1 MWPALYIWSILL
13 HMSLFRL
20 IFLSLLIFHG
30 ICPSGFSQY
39 AVHVNPFIGTGG
51 HGHTFPGPSMPF
63 GMVQLSPDT
72 RIEGWDGCSG
82 YHYTDSL
89 VHGFSH
95 THLSGTGVPDY
106 CDVLIMPGTGAL
118 DLENQF
124 SNLPVLSSR
133 FDKKNEKAS
142 AGTYSTFLDRYGIEV
157 RLTAT
162 PRTGVHEY
170 QFPASRTEK
179 WIAIDLRHRDKL
191 LSGSFLTLE
200 KGQISGHRFSSS
212 WAREQKLWFDIRCSA
227 PVQRFVLSKD
237 SSQLICFFDKK
248 LRKLNLQCAISAVDA
263 AGAARNMKAEWMDF
277 GFERARKSCVASW
290 DSILSRVVVKDKK
303 WTKDQYQIFYTALY
317 HLCIQ
322 PNLYQDADGR
332 FRGMDGKVHQGD
344 LAHPRYTVF
353 SLWDTYRAAHPFYQL
368 VYPDYNQNFILSFL
382 GQFDECG
389 RLPVWELSA
398 NETFCMIGNHSIP
411 VMSYAFLDQN
421 EKYPLDRDRMAKAAE
436 ATLSLD
442 FSCMNG
448 FRTGFIS
455 SDGCSESV
463 SKTLENSLD
472 WAGYYLLAGRKGY
485 ADQYF
490 RNLFNPETGF
500 FQAKLNHKFVEPFD
514 PREVNFHYT
523 EANAW
528 QYLFGAHHDIPGMME
543 CFRFGSKEDARRILE
558 KKLDALFESESLLT
572 GRAQSDIT
580 GLIGQYAH
588 GNEPSHHVAY
598 LYNYAGRPD
607 KTRKYLSEITRK
619 FYANAPDGLSGN
631 EDCGQMSAWYLWTTL
646 GFYPVAAVIPSL
658 DPGMPLAAEIR
669 IHPPGQLPLVI
680 KTEGSAESESLAS
693 ISKNGIEIKG
703 PVRLR
708 SGDEIVFRFGN
719 DSEWAGYAELGQ
731 GSRQIGYKPLPYIA
745 RGNRVFAG
753 SQELELRSLSDEP
766 ILYMDPI
773 VGKTKVYQSPILLDK
788 AGSICF
794 THESMSKSFDW
805 LCARFDPKPSGFRLK
820 LQTDFAPVYSA
831 GGPNALVDGLSGSSD
846 FRDGLWQGFNNRDVE
861 GEIELDKI
869 LQIDSVSISC
879 LLDQRSWI
887 LLPSEVSFRFSS
899 DGTHWSEP
907 KLIGHDISNNSEESL
922 IYHFTTTP
930 SGPVRYI
937 RFTLKNGGRLPDW
950 HLSKGEPSWIFAD
963 EIKIYPKP

>member
-1 MWPALYIWSILL
+1 MR
-13 HMSLFRL
+13 LFSFCLAL
-20 IFLSLLIFHG
+20 IFLNLWP
-30 ICPSGFSQY
+30 CRPAQAQY
-39 AVHVNPFIGTGG
+39 ASYVNPFIGTGG
-51 HGHTFPGPSMPF
+51 HGHTFPGPCMPF

-82 YHYTDSL
+82 YHYTDSI

-106 CDVLIMPGTGAL
+106 CDILIMPGTGSL
-118 DLENQF
+118 SLPDRF
-124 SNLPVLSSR
+124 SQLPNISSR
-133 FDKKNEKAS
+133 FDKKSEKAS
-142 AGTYSTFLDRYGIEV
+142 AGLYTCRLDRYQIDV

-162 PRTGVHEY
+162 ARTGIHEY
-170 QFPASRTEK
+170 RFPANSSEK
-179 WIAIDLRHRDKL
+179 WIVIDLKHRDKL
-191 LSGSFLTLE
+191 LSGGFSE
-200 KGQISGHRFSSS
+200 IRKDQIRGHRFSSS

-227 PVQRFVLSKD
+227 PVQKYLLSKD

-248 LRKLNLQCAISAVDA
+248 LRKLNVQCAISAVDPQ
-263 AGAARNMKAEWMDF
+263 GAAKNLKAEWIDF
-277 GFERARKSCVASW
+277 EFDRARKSCTTAW
-290 DSILSRVVVKDKK
+290 DSILSRVKIKDIK
-303 WTKDQYQIFYTALY
+303 WTKDRYQIFYTALY

-322 PNLYQDADGR
+322 PNLYQDEDGR
-332 FRGMDGKVHQGD
+332 YRGMDGKVHQGD
-344 LAHPRYTVF
+344 PSHPRYTVF

-368 VYPDYNQNFILSFL
+368 VYPDYNQDFILSFL

-421 EKYPLDRDRMAKAAE
+421 EKYPLERERMAKAAE
-436 ATLSLD
+436 ATLALD
-442 FSCMNG
+442 FSCMDG

-490 RNLFNPETGF
+490 KNLYNPESGF

-528 QYLFGAHHDIPGMME
+528 QYLFGAHHDVPGMME
-543 CFRFGSKEDARRILE
+543 CFRYGSAEDPRKILE
-558 KKLDALFESESLLT
+558 KKLDGLFQSESLLT
-572 GRAQSDIT
+572 GRSQSDIT

-607 KTRKYLSEITRK
+607 KTRKYVSEIVSK
-619 FYANAPDGLSGN
+619 LYVNAPDGLSGN

-646 GFYPVAAVIPSL
+646 GFYPVSAVIPSL
-658 DPGMPLAAEIR
+658 DPGMPMASEIR
-669 IHPPGQLPLVI
+669 ISPPGQLPIVI
-680 KTEGSAESESLAS
+680 SSDRTSGSESLAS
-693 ISKNGIEIKG
+693 IFKNKKEIKG

-708 SGDEIVFRFGN
+708 GGDEIIFRF
-719 DSEWAGYAELGQ
+719 SEDAEWSGYADLNLE
-731 GSRQIGYKPLPYIA
+731 SRQIGYKSLPYIA
-745 RGNRVFAG
+745 KGDRVFDG
-753 SQELELRSLSDEP
+753 SQKVEIRSMGNEP
-766 ILYMDPI
+766 LLYMDPAI
-773 VGKTKVYQSPILLDK
+773 GKSETYRGPIWMDRS
-788 AGSICF
+788 GSICF
-794 THESMSKSFDW
+794 THESMSKSSDW
-805 LCARFDPKPSGFRLK
+805 LCARFDPRPSGFRLK
-820 LQTDFAPVYSA
+820 LLTEYAPVYSA
-831 GGPNALVDGLSGSSD
+831 GGPNALVDGLRGSKD
-846 FRDGLWQGFNNRDVE
+846 FRDGLWQGYNDRDVE
-861 GEIELDKI
+861 GEIELDTSVV
-869 LQIDSVSISC
+869 LDSVSIGC
-879 LLDQRSWI
+879 LQDQRSWI
-887 LLPSEVSFRFSS
+887 LLPSEVSYRFSA
-899 DGTHWSEP
+899 DGRLWSEP
-907 KLIGHDISNNSEESL
+907 KILKNGIPDQAEDGRIH
-922 IYHFTTTP
+922 HFTAKP

-937 RFTLKNGGRLPDW
+937 RFLLKNGGRLPDW

-963 EIKIYPKP
+963 EINLYPKP